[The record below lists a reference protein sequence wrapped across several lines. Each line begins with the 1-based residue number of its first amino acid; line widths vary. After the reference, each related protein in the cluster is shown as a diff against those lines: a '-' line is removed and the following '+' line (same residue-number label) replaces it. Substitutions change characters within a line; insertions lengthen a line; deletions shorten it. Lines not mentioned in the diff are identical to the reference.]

1 MIGWALRRLTQSL
14 LVILLMTVVVFV
26 GLNAIGNPMDILVGE
41 DLNQAE
47 RLQAIADLGLD
58 QPLWQQ
64 YLIFLKG
71 VMHGNLGQSFVYH
84 EDAMRLILQRLPA
97 TFELAFS
104 ALFLA
109 VVIGVPLGMFAGMYP
124 DHPLSRL
131 MMAASIVGFSLPAF
145 WVALMMIMLF
155 SITLGW
161 LPASG
166 RGETREWLGVQWSWL
181 TLDGLQHLLLPALS
195 LALFKISLVLRLT
208 RAGVREVLPQEFVKF
223 ARAKGLSPMRVMCM
237 HVMRNTMIPVVTV
250 LAMELGSTIAYAV
263 VTESIFAWP
272 GAGKL
277 ILDSINMLDRPVV
290 VAYLMVVVVIFVVL
304 NLIVD
309 GLYYLLDPRVRIEAS
324 R

>member
-14 LVILLMTVVVFV
+14 LVIMLMTVVVFV

-47 RLQAIADLGLD
+47 RLQAIAHLGLD

-71 VMHGNLGQSFVYH
+71 AVHGNLGQSFVYH

-124 DHPLSRL
+124 EHPLSRL

-181 TLDGLQHLLLPALS
+181 TLDGLQHLLLPALN

-250 LAMELGSTIAYAV
+250 LAMELGSS
-263 VTESIFAWP
+263 E
-272 GAGKL
+272 
-277 ILDSINMLDRPVV
+277 
-290 VAYLMVVVVIFVVL
+290 
-304 NLIVD
+304 
-309 GLYYLLDPRVRIEAS
+309 
-324 R
+324 

>member
-14 LVILLMTVVVFV
+14 LVILLMTLVVFV

-47 RLQAIADLGLD
+47 RLRAIAHLGLD

-71 VMHGNLGQSFVYH
+71 AVHGNLGQSFVYH

-124 DHPLSRL
+124 EHPLSRL

-155 SITLGW
+155 SISLGW

-181 TLDGLQHLLLPALS
+181 TLDGLQHLLLPALN

>member
-14 LVILLMTVVVFV
+14 LVILLMTLVVFV

-47 RLQAIADLGLD
+47 RLQAIAHLGLD

-71 VMHGNLGQSFVYH
+71 AVHGNLGQSFVYH

-124 DHPLSRL
+124 EHPLSRL

-181 TLDGLQHLLLPALS
+181 TLDGLQHLLLPALN
-195 LALFKISLVLRLT
+195 LALFKISLVLRLA

>member
-1 MIGWALRRLTQSL
+1 MLTDQKIPLGEYIAAFVDWLTANGADYFDAIASTLEMMIHGVTFALTWFNPFVLIGLIAALAHFIQRKWGLTVF
-14 LVILLMTVVVFV
+14 VILS
-26 GLNAIGNPMDILVGE
+26 
-41 DLNQAE
+41 
-47 RLQAIADLGLD
+47 
-58 QPLWQQ
+58 
-64 YLIFLKG
+64 FL
-71 VMHGNLGQSFVYH
+71 
-84 EDAMRLILQRLPA
+84 LILNLHYWQETMETLAQVLFA
-97 TFELAFS
+97 TLVC
-104 ALFLA
+104 

-181 TLDGLQHLLLPALS
+181 TLDGLQHLLLPALN

>member
-47 RLQAIADLGLD
+47 RLQAIEHLGLD

-71 VMHGNLGQSFVYH
+71 AVHGNLGQSFVYH

-145 WVALMMIMLF
+145 WVALMMILLF

-181 TLDGLQHLLLPALS
+181 TLDGLQHLLLPALN

>member
-1 MIGWALRRLTQSL
+1 MIGWAVRRILQSL
-14 LVILLMTVVVFV
+14 AVVLLMTVVVFI

-47 RLQAIADLGLD
+47 RLAAIAHLGLD
-58 QPLWQQ
+58 KPLWEQ
-64 YLIFLKG
+64 YLVFLQG
-71 VMHGNLGQSFVYH
+71 ALHGNLGQSFIYH
-84 EDAMRLILQRLPA
+84 EDAMQLILQRLPA

-104 ALFLA
+104 ALLLA
-109 VVIGVPLGMFAGMYP
+109 VLIGVPLGMFAGVYP
-124 DHPLSRL
+124 DHPLSKLL
-131 MMAASIVGFSLPAF
+131 MAGSILGFSLPAF
-145 WVALMMIMLF
+145 WVALMMILLF
-155 SITLGW
+155 SINLGW

-166 RGETREWLGVQWSWL
+166 RGETRELFGVQWSWL
-181 TLDGLQHLLLPALS
+181 TLDGLQHLLLPALN

-223 ARAKGLSPMRVMCM
+223 ARAKGLSPARVMSM
-237 HVMRNTMIPVVTV
+237 HVMRNTMVPLVTV
-250 LAMELGSTIAYAV
+250 LGLELGSTIAYAV

-277 ILDSINMLDRPVV
+277 ILDSINSLDRPVV

-309 GLYYLLDPRVRIEAS
+309 GLYHLLDPRVRVEAA

>member
-71 VMHGNLGQSFVYH
+71 AMHGNLGQSFVYH

-181 TLDGLQHLLLPALS
+181 TLDGLQHLLLPALN

>member
-1 MIGWALRRLTQSL
+1 
-14 LVILLMTVVVFV
+14 
-26 GLNAIGNPMDILVGE
+26 
-41 DLNQAE
+41 
-47 RLQAIADLGLD
+47 QAIAHLGLD

-71 VMHGNLGQSFVYH
+71 AVHGNLGQSFVYH

-124 DHPLSRL
+124 EHPLSRL

-181 TLDGLQHLLLPALS
+181 TLDGLQHLLLPALN

>member
-1 MIGWALRRLTQSL
+1 
-14 LVILLMTVVVFV
+14 
-26 GLNAIGNPMDILVGE
+26 
-41 DLNQAE
+41 
-47 RLQAIADLGLD
+47 
-58 QPLWQQ
+58 
-64 YLIFLKG
+64 
-71 VMHGNLGQSFVYH
+71 
-84 EDAMRLILQRLPA
+84 MRLILQRLPA
-97 TFELAFS
+97 TFELAFC

-109 VVIGVPLGMFAGMYP
+109 VVIGVPLGMFAGAYP

-155 SITLGW
+155 SIKLGW

-181 TLDGLQHLLLPALS
+181 TLDGLQHLLLPALN

-237 HVMRNTMIPVVTV
+237 HVMRNTMIPLVTV

-263 VTESIFAWP
+263 VTESIFSWP

-277 ILDSINMLDRPVV
+277 ILDSINTLDRPVV

>member
-71 VMHGNLGQSFVYH
+71 AMHGNLGQSFVYH

-181 TLDGLQHLLLPALS
+181 TLDGLQHLLLPALN

-324 R
+324 L